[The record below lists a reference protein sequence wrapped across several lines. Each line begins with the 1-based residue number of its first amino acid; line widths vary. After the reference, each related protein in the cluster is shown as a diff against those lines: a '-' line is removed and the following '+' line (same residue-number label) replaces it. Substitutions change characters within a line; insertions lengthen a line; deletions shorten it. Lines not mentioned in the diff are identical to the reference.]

1 MDRLKKYRFPIFTG
15 LVGSVFLAVLYFGIV
30 SVAESP
36 SHALDLLW
44 EDKLIVIPMILGFGV
59 QVGLYTILKKRLF
72 MPLESVGPSGALTGA
87 GGGMSV
93 TAMVACCAHHVTDV
107 LPIVGLT
114 AATTFLA
121 EYRYAFMIL
130 GLGITLAGIT
140 IMIGVLYRERRKAIQ
155 IQASHMEAI

>member
-1 MDRLKKYRFPIFTG
+1 MSQVKRYRFPLITG
-15 LVGSVFLAVLYFGIV
+15 LLGSLFLSALYFGIV
-30 SVAESP
+30 SWAEGP
-36 SHALDLLW
+36 SHALELFW
-44 EDKLIVIPMILGFGV
+44 EDKFIVIPMILGFGI

-72 MPLESVGPSGALTGA
+72 MPVESIGPSGALTGA

-121 EYRYAFMIL
+121 EYRYVFMVL
-130 GLGITLAGIT
+130 GLGITVAGILVMLG
-140 IMIGVLYRERRKAIQ
+140 ILFRERRRAIR
-155 IQASHMEAI
+155 IQASHLEAI